1 MTDIQASLTF
11 AVKQDTKPYFN
22 SSALTGGLPEIFFE
36 TEDCFVDIRDMRPV
50 AGDLS
55 LERQGFVLLD
65 NETSVD
71 DLYDDEAVERVY
83 NREIENLLKA
93 YTGAD
98 RVVTFDHTRRSDNT
112 DGASNPD
119 GPRGPAGRVHVDYT
133 PTSGPVRARDAI
145 GNEEYDRVM
154 NNGGRLMQINVWRPI
169 NGPVKRTPLALA
181 DATSIDAGEMLLTD
195 QIFPDRIGEIYQLAH
210 AAGQVWYWAPEM
222 RRDEI
227 LLIKGWDSTENE
239 HSRYSAH
246 GAFNLPGQS
255 PDDPPRESIETRTYV
270 IFDR

>member
-1 MTDIQASLTF
+1 MTDVQATLTF
-11 AVKQDTKPYFN
+11 AVKQDAKPYFK

-36 TEDCFVDIRDMRPV
+36 TEDCLVEIRDMRPL
-50 AGDLS
+50 ADDLS
-55 LERQGFVLLD
+55 LQRQGFVLLQ
-65 NETSVD
+65 NETSVH
-71 DLYDDEAVERVY
+71 DLYDDGLIERVY
-83 NREIENLLKA
+83 NREVAELLKE

-98 RVVTFDHTRRSDNT
+98 RVVIFDHTRRSDNA
-112 DGASNPD
+112 DGATNPD

-145 GNEEYDRVM
+145 GDADYDRIM

-169 NGPVKRTPLALA
+169 SGPVKRTPLALA
-181 DATSIDAGEMLLTD
+181 DAQSIDAGEMLLTD
-195 QIFPDRIGEIYQLAH
+195 QIFPDRVGEIYQLAH
-210 AAGQVWYWAPEM
+210 DSGQVWYWVPEM

-227 LLIKGWDSTENE
+227 LLIKGWDSTEDE
-239 HSRYSAH
+239 HTRYSAH
-246 GAFNLPGQS
+246 GAFLLPDQR